1 LRCFSPVYRAIVIS
15 YCSTNKFLNLLE
27 SNFAMFRGCHA
38 MGERN
43 GNLITIDVPAFD
55 AVLIQD

>member
-1 LRCFSPVYRAIVIS
+1 
-15 YCSTNKFLNLLE
+15 LE
-27 SNFAMFRGCHA
+27 GNFAMFRGCHA